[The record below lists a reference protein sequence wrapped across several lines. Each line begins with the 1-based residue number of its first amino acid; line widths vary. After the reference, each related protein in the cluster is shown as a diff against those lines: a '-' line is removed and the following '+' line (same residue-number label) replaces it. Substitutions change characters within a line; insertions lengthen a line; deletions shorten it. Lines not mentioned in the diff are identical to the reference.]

1 VTETDDGL
9 PEDAGEYADALRR
22 ILVRIPER
30 WGRRLDVGPGWYL
43 LIVELDQAL
52 AQVDAG
58 YALLQVKEKFGGL
71 RYYTQESDDLT
82 VEGRERCAALID
94 EAERRS
100 ASTCETCGGSGSL
113 HTNARRWFRT
123 LCAGHAEE
131 SGYTKVAPAE
141 RDS

>member
-1 VTETDDGL
+1 MTETDDGL

-30 WGRRLDVGPGWYL
+30 WGRRLDVDRGWYP
-43 LIVELDQAL
+43 LIIELDQQL
-52 AQVDAG
+52 AQIDPDYV
-58 YALLQVKEKFGGL
+58 LCQVKEKFGAL
-71 RYYTQESDDLT
+71 RYYIQETDDLT
-82 VEGRERCAALID
+82 VEGRERCAVLI
-94 EAERRS
+94 EETERRS

-113 HTNARRWFRT
+113 HANARRWFRT

-131 SGYTKVAPAE
+131 RGYTKVAPAE

>member
-1 VTETDDGL
+1 MSCVPTC
-9 PEDAGEYADALRR
+9 ARVCAC
-22 ILVRIPER
+22 
-30 WGRRLDVGPGWYL
+30 
-43 LIVELDQAL
+43 AL
-52 AQVDAG
+52 ALAGRIRVQAIGADAG